1 MKAYKSNISLPQF
14 VEVFKYT
21 GKNFNELKEF
31 INFEIKKITYKHNYQ
46 NTVVIHLEN
55 KIECIYNESTGNA
68 DLIFD
73 IRTLSIQY
81 GEFVVKNEYGEL
93 EILKPSIFHLEYRE
107 LNPNVQKPLIK
118 AQELVKLLRELCFDE
133 KTNTIDLSNLDFS
146 MYKCHVDTSYMKV
159 DGGLNQSY
167 QVVNG
172 RLLQSHQIVE
182 KDLVQNY
189 CKVKKDIFQNNH
201 FVDRN
206 LYQDGQYVKFHLS
219 QNFQAVGWNLEQ
231 DHQRVGKDLEEGNNE
246 VGKGLYE

>member
-55 KIECIYNESTGNA
+55 KIECIYNESTRNA

-107 LNPNVQKPLIK
+107 LNPDVQKPLIK

-146 MYKCHVDTSYMKV
+146 MYKCNVNTSHMKV
-159 DGGLNQSY
+159 DGKLNQSY
-167 QVVNG
+167 Q
-172 RLLQSHQIVE
+172 IVE
-182 KDLVQNY
+182 ENLVQSN
-189 CKVKKDIFQNNH
+189 CQVKKDIFQNCH
-201 FVDRN
+201 RVDRN
-206 LYQDGQYVKFHLS
+206 LYQDEQYVEYHLS
-219 QNFQAVGWNLEQ
+219 QNDQVVGGNLDQ
-231 DHQRVGKDLEEGNNE
+231 DHQRVGGELEEGNNE